1 MNLLYLILMSQPAA
15 GTDGQQ
21 GGTTWSTLILMLVL
35 MVIFWLF
42 FIRPQSKK
50 AKEQKQYQESL
61 KKGDKIVTIGGI
73 YGKIVE
79 TSDNSTKIVIES
91 QGTKLEMDKSAI
103 NAEAS
108 AALNK

>member
-1 MNLLYLILMSQPAA
+1 MKLLYLILMSQPAA
-15 GTDGQQ
+15 GADGQQ
-21 GGTTWSTLILMLVL
+21 AGNPWSTLILMLVL
-35 MVIFWLF
+35 MLLFWLF

-79 TSDNSTKIVIES
+79 ISEKTVVIES

>member
-1 MNLLYLILMSQPAA
+1 MKLLYLILMSQPASGA
-15 GTDGQQ
+15 NGQQ
-21 GGTTWSTLILMLVL
+21 SASPWSTLVLMLVL
-35 MVIFWLF
+35 MLLFWLF

-79 TSDNSTKIVIES
+79 ISEKTVVIES

>member
-1 MNLLYLILMSQPAA
+1 MKLLYLILMSQPVSGAN
-15 GTDGQQ
+15 GQQ
-21 GGTTWSTLILMLVL
+21 SSSPWSTLVLMLVL
-35 MVIFWLF
+35 MLLFWLF

-79 TSDNSTKIVIES
+79 ISEKTVVIES

>member
-1 MNLLYLILMSQPAA
+1 MKLLYLILMSQPASGA
-15 GTDGQQ
+15 NGQQ
-21 GGTTWSTLILMLVL
+21 SSSPWSTLVLMLVL
-35 MVIFWLF
+35 MLLFWLF

-79 TSDNSTKIVIES
+79 ISEKTVVIES